1 MSDSNIR
8 RRQGIFALISGVLM
22 IAVGI
27 RGSAAG
33 YVSTI
38 LKISSILVI
47 PFWAIRPMLMMF
59 SLLAMLGGVSV
70 IIGGLIHLEKGS
82 SVLANIFIGC
92 GSGIGVFNVV
102 TFTLGATPA
111 IKVYLAKKV
120 ITGIVI
126 FGIDYALAILAMIF
140 ALFAMIKDILGFLL
154 GALSGILV
162 SLSASLTELLMVL
175 TFLVK
180 IGIAKPSSLVIQMIN
195 VLFLSGVL
203 FVLGGILYGFMHY
216 KLGAGVILFG
226 LIFFSLPI
234 AVLITSVALD
244 VVSIMRIVFGLLGFM
259 MALLSLVYG
268 LQKSRPTPKKL
279 NLTP

>member
-1 MSDSNIR
+1 
-8 RRQGIFALISGVLM
+8 M